1 MKYNLLFNVF
11 AILHAY
17 MKKLLNFCPISFN
30 RVSLDGF
37 YVLGG

>member
-17 MKKLLNFCPISFN
+17 VKKLLNFCPISFSG
-30 RVSLDGF
+30 VSLNGL
-37 YVLGG
+37 YVVKG